1 MKKLITVL
9 LLLMLTLTACGGGQ
23 TSGTSSSSSGSD
35 AKAEESID
43 GKWKSTE
50 NEDDPYYLY
59 IDGDT
64 AVMDFYGETYKGRVS
79 TEFKTISFDN
89 GEEFDATIFDYE
101 LVAGALVL
109 TIDPAINEGREEASY
124 TYVKAEE

>member
-1 MKKLITVL
+1 MKKLIVTML
-9 LLLMLTLTACGGGQ
+9 MLMLMLTSCGGQ
-23 TSGTSSSSSGSD
+23 TSDSSSSSSGSD

-59 IDGDT
+59 IEGDT

-79 TEFKTISFDN
+79 TTYNTISFDD
-89 GEEFDATIFDYE
+89 GEKFDATIFDYE
-101 LVAGALVL
+101 LVSGALVL

-124 TYVKAEE
+124 TYVKAEK